1 MCEALY
7 ELFEDEIKE
16 QVELRSEEKAK
27 AMAEAKVKELI
38 AKKLVKGK
46 TVEQIADELEE
57 TVEVIQQLM
66 ETLN

>member
-57 TVEVIQQLM
+57 TVEVIQ
-66 ETLN
+66 N